1 MSGVA
6 KDDTNPNSPT
16 DDTLPVTSE
25 TDAGTASAEPG
36 APAHPKDPSSKDD
49 AEPRRRAAPHLRV
62 VSDNEIEFAAEAAAA
77 HTRIGDAIRAA
88 RENSGFTLEQ
98 VSRETRVHLSHLR
111 AIEDMT
117 PGLLGAP
124 VYAKGYIK
132 SYARFLGMDEQ
143 TTLDRYLSE
152 CAAILKDP
160 AKLDIAPPASSSSR
174 KLPVAVPM
182 LGILVVAL
190 IGGGAVLFLNS
201 GEKAPAVTAD
211 SPASVAGIGPI
222 AEPVA
227 PQLRIVALKRG
238 MLEVRSAK
246 GDKYVHRYYNPGEFF
261 VVRVGAGFTVS
272 ADDGTAFEWRLG
284 DQSLGLLQEAGGA
297 VFSANVDQAAQR
309 QPIVIA
315 PPVIEPVAS
324 DTDANA
330 LAPPASGQV
339 AAGAS
344 GQTNGATPAPAPA
357 RPRPRPA
364 APPATSATT
373 PSAPPAA
380 ATPAP
385 VQPPVRD
392 PALDAYPDQAQPP
405 PAQ

>member
-6 KDDTNPNSPT
+6 KDDTNPSSPPDET
-16 DDTLPVTSE
+16 VPATGE
-25 TDAGTASAEPG
+25 TDAGKAAAETSA
-36 APAHPKDPSSKDD
+36 
-49 AEPRRRAAPHLRV
+49 RRAAPHLRV
-62 VSDNEIEFAAEAAAA
+62 VSDNEIAFAAEAAAT

-111 AIEDMT
+111 AIEEMT

-132 SYARFLGMDEQ
+132 AYARFLGMDEQ

-160 AKLDIAPPASSSSR
+160 EKLDIAPPASSKAR

-182 LGILVVAL
+182 LGLLVVAL
-190 IGGGAVLFLNS
+190 VVGGGVMFLNTGDKS
-201 GEKAPAVTAD
+201 PAVEAD
-211 SPASVAGIGPI
+211 QPATSAGVGPI

-227 PQLRIVALKRG
+227 PQLRIVALKRS

-284 DQSLGLLQEAGGA
+284 EQSLGLLQEAGGA
-297 VFSANVDQAAQR
+297 VYSQSVDLAAQR
-309 QPIVIA
+309 PPIVTA
-315 PPVIEPVAS
+315 PPVVDLLPSE
-324 DTDANA
+324 TDANA
-330 LAPPASGQV
+330 LTPAATAPP
-339 AAGAS
+339 GA
-344 GQTNGATPAPAPA
+344 NPAPAAAPP
-357 RPRPRPA
+357 RPRPRQATARPV
-364 APPATSATT
+364 APT

-380 ATPAP
+380 AAPAP
-385 VQPPVRD
+385 TPPPARD
-392 PALDAYPDQAQPP
+392 PALDAYPDQVAAP

>member
-6 KDDTNPNSPT
+6 KDDTNPNSPA
-16 DDTLPVTSE
+16 DDTVPVTSE
-25 TDAGTASAEPG
+25 ADAGQAAAEVTASAQ
-36 APAHPKDPSSKDD
+36 SKDD
-49 AEPRRRAAPHLRV
+49 EPRARRGAPHLRV
-62 VSDNEIEFAAEAAAA
+62 VSDNEIEFAAQAASA

-111 AIEDMT
+111 AIEEMT

-160 AKLDIAPPASSSSR
+160 EKLEIAASASSNAR

-182 LGILVVAL
+182 LGILMVAL
-190 IGGGAVLFLNS
+190 VGGGAIMFFNS
-201 GEKAPAVTAD
+201 GDKTPAVTSETSTA
-211 SPASVAGIGPI
+211 AAGVGPI
-222 AEPVA
+222 AQPVA
-227 PQLRIVALKRG
+227 PQLRIVALKRS

-272 ADDGTAFEWRLG
+272 AEDGTAFEWRLG
-284 DQSLGLLQEAGGA
+284 GQSLGLLQEAGGP

-309 QPIVIA
+309 PPIVTA
-315 PPVIEPVAS
+315 PPLIEPIAS

-330 LAPPASGQV
+330 LTTPGQPAT
-339 AAGAS
+339 GAS
-344 GQTNGATPAPAPA
+344 PAPAPA
-357 RPRPRPA
+357 KPRPRPA
-364 APPATSATT
+364 TPPATSSAT

-380 ATPAP
+380 SPPPPA
-385 VQPPVRD
+385 QPPVRD
-392 PALDAYPDQAQPP
+392 PALDAYPDQIP
-405 PAQ
+405 PAPAQ

>member
-6 KDDTNPNSPT
+6 KDDTNPSSPPDET
-16 DDTLPVTSE
+16 APVTSE
-25 TDAGTASAEPG
+25 TDTGQAAAEATASAQ
-36 APAHPKDPSSKDD
+36 SKDD
-49 AEPRRRAAPHLRV
+49 EPRTRRAAPHLRV
-62 VSDNEIEFAAEAAAA
+62 VSDNEIEFAAQAAAA

-160 AKLDIAPPASSSSR
+160 EKLDIASPASSSAR

-182 LGILVVAL
+182 LGILMIALVA
-190 IGGGAVLFLNS
+190 GGAVVLLNS
-201 GEKAPAVTAD
+201 GEKTPAVTAET
-211 SPASVAGIGPI
+211 SPTVTGVGPI
-222 AEPVA
+222 AQPVA
-227 PQLRIVALKRG
+227 PQLRIVALKRS

-272 ADDGTAFEWRLG
+272 AEDGAAFEWRLG
-284 DQSLGLLQEAGGA
+284 DQSLGLLQETGGP
-297 VFSANVDQAAQR
+297 VFSQSVDQAAQR
-309 QPIVIA
+309 PPIVIT
-315 PPVIEPVAS
+315 PPVMEPVAS

-330 LAPPASGQV
+330 LATPGQPAT
-339 AAGAS
+339 GAS
-344 GQTNGATPAPAPA
+344 PAPAPA
-357 RPRPRPA
+357 KPRPRPA
-364 APPATSATT
+364 KPPATANAT
-373 PSAPPAA
+373 PSASPAA
-380 ATPAP
+380 AAPAP

-392 PALDAYPDQAQPP
+392 PALDAYPDQVAPA

>member
-6 KDDTNPNSPT
+6 KDDTNPNSSP
-16 DDTLPVTSE
+16 DDSFPVTSE
-25 TDAGTASAEPG
+25 TDAGTAPAEPG
-36 APAHPKDPSSKDD
+36 VSAQTKDPSKDD
-49 AEPRRRAAPHLRV
+49 AEPRARRAAPHLRV
-62 VSDNEIEFAAEAAAA
+62 VSDNEIEFAAQAAAA

-160 AKLDIAPPASSSSR
+160 EKLDIASPASSSAR

-182 LGILVVAL
+182 LGILMVAL
-190 IGGGAVLFLNS
+190 VGGGAVLFLNS
-201 GEKAPAVTAD
+201 GQKAPAVTAETA
-211 SPASVAGIGPI
+211 PAVNGVGPI
-222 AEPVA
+222 AQPVA
-227 PQLRIVALKRG
+227 PQLRILALKRS

-272 ADDGTAFEWRLG
+272 AEDGAAFEWRLG
-284 DQSLGLLQEAGGA
+284 DQSLGLLQETGGP
-297 VFSANVDQAAQR
+297 VFSQSVDQAAQR
-309 QPIVIA
+309 APIVIA
-315 PPVIEPVAS
+315 PPVIDPVAS

-330 LAPPASGQV
+330 IAPPPGQPASG
-339 AAGAS
+339 AS
-344 GQTNGATPAPAPA
+344 PAPAPA
-357 RPRPRPA
+357 KPRSRPA
-364 APPATSATT
+364 TPPATSSNT

-380 ATPAP
+380 TPEPA
-385 VQPPVRD
+385 PPVRD
-392 PALDAYPDQAQPP
+392 PALDAYPDQVA